1 MDPERYEELAE
12 LAESI
17 AEENF
22 TNGKTNLELILNKKE
37 IKLVKGNYEKYFIGT
52 LYHKSKEFTVFLNM
66 DMLEEHKVPRIRFT
80 IAHELGH
87 YFIDEHR
94 NLLKSGTSLSFN
106 ASHNCD
112 LNEKEAN
119 HFASFLLMPTQ
130 RFLTNAFE
138 MEQGLPG
145 ILHLASQFESSIES
159 TSIHYMKLNC
169 CNGLL
174 MRWKEDNS
182 DGFHLCS
189 TSFANLIGSGQRP
202 AIQLNSSYLNSLKNQ
217 LDKQGTEYKV
227 IENATNLSRWL
238 TNIGAG
244 SSLDL
249 PALEQTVRLGTYG
262 GITLITVNLD

>member
-1 MDPERYEELAE
+1 MEPERYEDIAE

-22 TNGKTNLELILNKKE
+22 ANGKTDLELILKKKN
-37 IKLVKGNYEKYFIGT
+37 IILVKGNYEKYFIGT

-66 DMLEEHKVPRIRFT
+66 DMLDENKIPRIRFT

-94 NLLKSGTSLSFN
+94 NLLKNGTSLSFN

-119 HFASFLLMPTQ
+119 HFASFLLMPTK
-130 RFLTNAFE
+130 RFLTKAFDTE
-138 MEQGLPG
+138 SGLPG
-145 ILHLASQFESSIES
+145 ILQLANQFESSIES

-174 MRWKEDNS
+174 IRWKEDNTAQ
-182 DGFHLCS
+182 FHLCS
-189 TSFANLIGSGQRP
+189 NAFANIIGSGP
-202 AIQLNSSYLNSLKNQ
+202 KPSIQLNPVYLDKLKNE
-217 LDKQGTEYKV
+217 LDAQGTEYKV
-227 IENATNLSRWL
+227 LENATNLSRWL
-238 TNIGAG
+238 LHIGSG
-244 SSLDL
+244 SALDL
-249 PALEQTVRLGTYG
+249 PALEQTLRLGAYG
-262 GITLITVNLD
+262 GITLNYN

>member
-1 MDPERYEELAE
+1 MEAERYADLAE

-22 TNGKTNLELILNKKE
+22 ANGKTDLELILRKKS
-37 IKLVKGNYEKYFIGT
+37 INLVKGNYEKYFIGT
-52 LYHKSKEFTVFLNM
+52 LFHKAKEFTIFLNM
-66 DMLEEHKVPRIRFT
+66 DELDENKIPRIRFT

-130 RFLTNAFE
+130 KFIVSAIDIE
-138 MEQGLPG
+138 KGLPA
-145 ILHLASQFESSIES
+145 ILKLATQFESSIES
-159 TSIHYMKLNC
+159 TSIHYMKLDC

-174 MRWKEDNS
+174 VRWKEDNTS
-182 DGFHLCS
+182 GFHLCS
-189 TSFANLIGSGQRP
+189 TAFSHLVGSNRKP
-202 AIQLNSSYLNSLKNQ
+202 VIQLNSVYLNSLKKQ
-217 LDKQGTEYKV
+217 LDGPGTEYQV
-227 IENATNLSRWL
+227 LENATNLSRWL
-238 TNIGAG
+238 PHIGAG
-244 SSLDL
+244 STLDQ
-249 PALEQTVRLGTYG
+249 PALEQTIRLGTYG
-262 GITLITVNLD
+262 GITLITVNP